1 MSFTPI
7 HQLQTMSAPSR
18 FWIEPTPGFAPTIG
32 RLVCMLGLVRER
44 TLAAVEGLST
54 AALDHQHDATS
65 NSIGA
70 LLAHLA
76 SVERTYQVLSFG
88 DRNLSASE
96 ESEWEPALAL
106 GTPGRVILR
115 GRSLTAYLG
124 DLRAVRDATLHAL
137 AQRDDQWFERALP
150 VAPELNAH
158 WAWFHV
164 AEDELGHAGQIR
176 WLKARLP

>member
-1 MSFTPI
+1 
-7 HQLQTMSAPSR
+7 
-18 FWIEPTPGFAPTIG
+18 
-32 RLVCMLGLVRER
+32 MLGLIRDR
-44 TLAAVEGLST
+44 TLAAVEGLSDE
-54 AALDHQHDATS
+54 ALDHQHDATS

-70 LLAHLA
+70 LLAHMA
-76 SVERTYQVLSFG
+76 SAERTYQVLSFEN
-88 DRNLSASE
+88 RHLSASE
-96 ESEWEPALAL
+96 ELQWGTALTL
-106 GTPGRVILR
+106 GTAGRATLR
-115 GRSLTAYLG
+115 VRSLAAYLEE
-124 DLRAVRDATLHAL
+124 LRAIRDVTLYAL